1 MKRQATYWET
11 IFAKHVLDKEP
22 DATTCKEFLQF
33 NKMTNNPTEKMGKRF
48 EQAFHQRKQ
57 AYGRQTHEDTQCLK
71 LLEKF
76 QLKPQRDDY
85 TPTRMVKIKE

>member
-1 MKRQATYWET
+1 
-11 IFAKHVLDKEP
+11 
-22 DATTCKEFLQF
+22 
-33 NKMTNNPTEKMGKRF
+33 MTDNPTEELGKRS

-76 QLKPQRDDY
+76 QLKPQ
-85 TPTRMVKIKE
+85 